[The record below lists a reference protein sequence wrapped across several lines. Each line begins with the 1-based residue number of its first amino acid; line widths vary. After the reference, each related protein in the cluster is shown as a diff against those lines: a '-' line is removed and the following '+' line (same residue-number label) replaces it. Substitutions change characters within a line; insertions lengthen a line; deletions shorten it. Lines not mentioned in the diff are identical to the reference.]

1 MTKEK
6 FVKFIVYLILSVLIA
21 LFVLSVVNPEK
32 FSILLKQ
39 TDYFLH
45 KTFETKGWILLL
57 SVLLSLIGLIKLIE
71 FIISFK
77 PTRLP
82 YHKYRHDTFKG
93 ALWRWEWRDFHVEN
107 LWCYCPTCN
116 QELSYKCDHLLF
128 KTEFLCQ
135 RCEKHLCSYD
145 GDNINY
151 VLSHVKREVR
161 RLAQK
166 QLKNL

>member
-1 MTKEK
+1 M
-6 FVKFIVYLILSVLIA
+6 FVKLVVYAILAILIAFFILSVA
-21 LFVLSVVNPEK
+21 NPEK
-32 FSILLKQ
+32 FTEVLEQINA
-39 TDYFLH
+39 FLY
-45 KTFETKGWILLL
+45 KDFDAKGWIFITAGF
-57 SVLLSLIGLIKLIE
+57 LSLIGCLKIIE
-71 FIISFK
+71 FLFSFRS
-77 PTRLP
+77 TRLP

-93 ALWRWEWRDFHVEN
+93 ALWRWEWREHQVEN
-107 LWCYCPTCN
+107 LWCYCETCH

-135 RCEKHLCSYD
+135 KCEKQICSYD

-166 QLKNL
+166 QLKSKDD